1 MRTMKHLLAG
11 LLLMSVAALASAEE
25 RKLVY
30 DLKLGNAERVVGYL
44 FDDIKYNAAYYA
56 EHGHDFRAAV
66 VISGQAYRFFV
77 EDIEN
82 SPYKDDP
89 ELPAIQAKFR
99 PILEELVADYG
110 VEFRMCVVGMERQ
123 GLTADLLAV
132 PVCRGGK
139 IAADLSDRLSGRR
152 LRLLAASLRGKGAY
166 KGR

>member
-1 MRTMKHLLAG
+1 MRVMTRFLVG
-11 LLLMSVAALASAEE
+11 LLLMSVAVLASAEE

-44 FDDIKYNAAYYA
+44 FDDIKYNAAYYT

-89 ELPAIQAKFR
+89 ELRAIQAKFR
-99 PILEELVADYG
+99 PILEELVTDYG
-110 VEFRMCVVGMERQ
+110 VEFRMCVIGMERQ
-123 GLTADLLAV
+123 GLTADLLYSFVEAEKSQ
-132 PVCRGGK
+132 P
-139 IAADLSDRLSGRR
+139 IYLTDYQADGYGYLPLH
-152 LRLLAASLRGKGAY
+152 
-166 KGR
+166 

>member
-1 MRTMKHLLAG
+1 MRAMKRLLVG
-11 LLLMSVAALASAEE
+11 LLLMSVAVLASAEE

-56 EHGHDFRAAV
+56 EHGHEFKAAV

-77 EDIEN
+77 EDIAN
-82 SPYKDDP
+82 SPYQDDP

-99 PILEELVADYG
+99 PILEELVEDYG

-123 GLTADLLAV
+123 GLTTDLLYPFVEAEKSQ
-132 PVCRGGK
+132 P
-139 IAADLSDRLSGRR
+139 IYLTDYQADGYGYLPLH
-152 LRLLAASLRGKGAY
+152 
-166 KGR
+166 